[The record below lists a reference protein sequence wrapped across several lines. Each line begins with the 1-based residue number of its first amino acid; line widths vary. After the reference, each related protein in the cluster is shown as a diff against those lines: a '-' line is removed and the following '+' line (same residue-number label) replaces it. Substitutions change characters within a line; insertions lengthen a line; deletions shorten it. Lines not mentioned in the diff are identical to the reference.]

1 MDSMREKHPGDGGI
15 PQSLRR
21 AVADVRWTPT
31 RLSALIQGMPK
42 VETHLHLD
50 GSLSPRTIKD
60 LALLRGDKTLAK
72 KPLAE
77 IERLAVVKSP
87 RASLDRVLASFK
99 LFYRLLSDPRA
110 VEEAARRVA
119 QRAASQNVLHFELRF
134 APALLATEAFP
145 QEDVLEAAL
154 RGLRRGA
161 AEFGASSSVIVC
173 LIRDEDLVS
182 DGQNSEMLDLAL
194 AYHGRGVVGL
204 DLAGNERARPLSRFK
219 PHFARARKAG
229 LGTTAHAGEA
239 PPGDDL
245 SLILDWELD
254 RIGHGVLAGKH
265 PGLLER
271 IRERDVTIE
280 TNPTSNLRTGAVKSL
295 AEHPAR
301 SWRRDGIPIA
311 ISTDDPG
318 VFGIELGD
326 EYAVLVRHCDFGA
339 EDLLA
344 VSLQGVNSLFLP
356 ERRKSPLRRRWE
368 ALTLKALRSLAEPS

>member
-1 MDSMREKHPGDGGI
+1 MRARPPGDGGI
-15 PQSLRR
+15 PQSLSR
-21 AVADVRWTPT
+21 ALDGIRWTPA
-31 RLSALIQGMPK
+31 RLSALIQGLPK

-60 LALLRGDKTLAK
+60 LALLMGDKTIAQ

-87 RASLDRVLASFK
+87 RASLDEVLASFK
-99 LFYRLLSDPRA
+99 LFCRLLREPQA
-110 VEEAARRVA
+110 VEEASRRVA
-119 QRAASQNVLHFELRF
+119 QRAAAQNVLHFELRF
-134 APALLATEAFP
+134 APALLAAEAFP

-161 AEFGASSSVIVC
+161 AEFGVSSAVIVC

-182 DGQNSEMLDLAL
+182 DRQNSEMLDLAL

-219 PHFARARKAG
+219 PHYARALKAG
-229 LGTTAHAGEA
+229 LGTTAHAGET

-245 SLILDWELD
+245 DLILDWKLD
-254 RIGHGVLAGKH
+254 RIGHGVLAGKR
-265 PGLLER
+265 PGILER
-271 IRERDVTIE
+271 IQKRAITIE

-295 AEHPAR
+295 SEHPAR
-301 SWRRDGIPIA
+301 SWRRAGIPIA

-318 VFGIELGD
+318 VFGIELGG
-326 EYAVLVRHCDFGA
+326 EYEVLARHWGFGA

-344 VSLQGVNSLFLP
+344 VSLQGLDSLFLP
-356 ERRKSPLRRRWE
+356 ERRKRPLRRRWE
-368 ALTLKALRSLAEPS
+368 ALALKALRSLAKPS